1 MRYLRWNGQPDVD
14 FLKDPIFADFHGT
27 LDAEMNCLKAA
38 GLGTLKKQAEPL
50 TIEEEILRQKGLF
63 GDETPQA
70 LLDTIIILNGL
81 YFALHSGK
89 EH

>member
-1 MRYLRWNGQPDVD
+1 
-14 FLKDPIFADFHGT
+14 
-27 LDAEMNCLKAA
+27 MNCLKAA

-50 TIEEEILRQKGLF
+50 TIEEEILQQKGLF

-70 LLDTIIILNGL
+70 LLDTIIILNSL

-89 EH
+89 EHRQLRLSPSQIELVENPGERAYLVYRERIGF